1 MRSAHFKA
9 ASLALAILSA
19 AVALAR
25 AGVDVSTASETNG
38 QVVVRLDNHMPPNY
52 APIKTFYVAIGP
64 TGTYS
69 ASFFSGPPPS
79 SAKGAAVAAGPVR
92 IDTLSVS
99 TPFSFRGARVLRMK
113 VQIPVNTP
121 QAHVIVNFTPAAN
134 VADAATADPLVKQLV
149 VNQSIFPF
157 APAAGASGSWFSR
170 AAGWARLTV
179 TDRGMYVVN
188 GSDLGSTGINITSI
202 DPATLRLYSQ
212 GGIEQSRDL
221 TDPRGSWRPD
231 QAMHEVAIRVEAGG
245 DGTFDPGDRIIFY
258 GIGTQDWADFYN
270 TTAPDSLFQEHSHA
284 LTNYYYLAWGGTLP
298 GTPAS
303 ISDTD
308 ATPGAGPDRTT
319 YTQREYRER
328 DLIADLDFRGDGW
341 LWLDV
346 QRPSTISLYPIGTV
360 TASDVVTSVPQQFFS
375 VGLSPY
381 QSCPANAPPT
391 CVVNND
397 KHHAVFIRSH
407 GSQDVTI
414 GGKVWDTL
422 PGQDFYEDGTPIHI
436 TSNFMVDGDNLIRLK
451 VPGDLNSI
459 DKMRFAWYAIWYER
473 RIAAT
478 GDAAMF
484 STPDTTGAM
493 NVRARRFSLS
503 GTMYAFDVTDMWNP
517 LRLTGAEVA
526 TAGSERTVRLGMN
539 PAGRHRHLWV
549 GTPNGFKKPGVTR
562 ISPVDLRADA
572 TGPNMVIITHRDLKS
587 AADKLRTYRSG
598 HLPFFPNP
606 SVKVVSTDDVYDNF
620 SGGMPDPMGIR
631 NYIKY
636 LYDNYVD
643 GAGNHRLAYVLLLGD
658 ATEDFLNHASSQP
671 DFVPSNLYFTQQT
684 LFAFSTDEWYAHLD
698 PEDQQ
703 SGHGVDDVAVGRL
716 PAGSSQEASFMVDKV
731 IGYETGAPLEDWRHR
746 IILLADD
753 THSSFVGA
761 CETEWTAESE
771 LIARFH
777 APDFASIQKIYLV
790 EYPAI
795 AGVKPTSRLAFLDAW
810 NAGALQINYIGHGSS
825 VQMADE
831 QVFLASDVSQLVN
844 GERLPL
850 LTAFSCTIGDFANP
864 AGKSLSE
871 KLLLRDGGGVI
882 ATITASRETYPDP
895 NSRVCFSLFEEMF
908 PSRLGQPATPVGVA
922 LMHAK
927 LFGAVD
933 TGWYYFQE
941 ENNWKY
947 NLMGDPAMRLA
958 IPGQQVRWSIPDPDT
973 LVAGVRHALHGAVYA
988 NGAVDTGFN
997 GPVSVIVR
1005 EPQLHRAYRPDCPGF
1020 LDYYLPGGP
1029 IYQGTVDAKNG
1040 QFQVSFRVPRYAAT
1054 GPLAYAGSYAH
1065 NGARDAANSVDS
1077 VLVVVPP
1084 TLADSLALRPLD
1096 GAPRVDLG
1104 FKSGLKVVKAGD
1116 TVRARVR
1123 DADGINILNTT
1134 NEGRQA
1140 VLLDNLPVP
1149 IDVNQYF
1156 SYDHGGTDTSGVL
1169 LYPLPD
1175 LHVGHHRLVYK
1186 VSDSFGFTT
1195 LDTLQFDVTD
1205 AANYYAEAPFNY
1217 PNPFKDST
1225 KFLFRISNRASIKLE
1240 IYTVSG
1246 KFVRRLEDTR
1256 DGGEAWIEWDGR
1268 NGSGGDV
1275 ANGSYLYVATIDFVG
1290 VDRPPVVLRGRLSRI
1305 R

>member
-9 ASLALAILSA
+9 TSLALAILSV
-19 AVALAR
+19 AVASAR
-25 AGVDVSTASETNG
+25 AGVDASAASETNG
-38 QVVVRLDNHMPPNY
+38 QIVVRLDNHLPANY
-52 APIKTFYVAIGP
+52 SPVKTFYVAISP

-69 ASFFSGPPPS
+69 ASFFLGPPA
-79 SAKGAAVAAGPVR
+79 SARGAAAGVAPVAL
-92 IDTLSVS
+92 DTITVS
-99 TPFSFRGARVLRMK
+99 TPFSFRGARVLRIK
-113 VQIPVNTP
+113 AQIPINTP
-121 QAHVIVNFTPAAN
+121 QSHVVVNFTPAAN

-149 VNQSIFPF
+149 LNQKVFPF
-157 APAAGASGSWFSR
+157 APATGASSAWFSR
-170 AAGWARLTV
+170 AAGWAKLAV

-188 GSDLGSTGINITSI
+188 GSDLSATGINITTI

-212 GGIEQSRDL
+212 GGTEQARDL
-221 TDPRGSWRPD
+221 TDPRGSWRSD

-245 DGTFDPGDRIIFY
+245 DGTFDPGDRVIFY
-258 GIGTQDWADFYN
+258 GIGTQDWADYYN
-270 TTAPDSLFQEHSHA
+270 TTAPDSLFQEHSRA
-284 LTNYYYLAWGGTLP
+284 RTNYYYLAWGGALP

-328 DLIADLDFRGDGW
+328 DLISDFDFRGDGW

-346 QRPSTISLYPIGTV
+346 QHPGPSFYSLGSV
-360 TASDVVTSVPQQFFS
+360 TASDVVMSVPQQFRS
-375 VGLSPY
+375 LGLAVY
-381 QSCPANAPPT
+381 DGNTTNQ
-391 CVVNND
+391 
-397 KHHAVFIRSH
+397 HHTVYIRRH
-407 GSQDVTI
+407 NLQDAAI
-414 GGKVWDTL
+414 GGATWTTN
-422 PGQDFYEDGTPIHI
+422 PGQVYYEDGVPIRI
-436 TSNFMVDGDNLIRLK
+436 QSNFVVEGDNTILLQ
-451 VPGDLNSI
+451 VPGDVNQQ
-459 DKMRFAWYAIWYER
+459 DKVRVAWYAIRYER
-473 RIAAT
+473 RIAAS
-478 GDAAMF
+478 GDAVMF
-484 STPDTTGAM
+484 STPDSTGSM
-493 NVRARRFSLS
+493 NARARRFSLS

-526 TAGSERTVRLGMN
+526 AAGSERTVRLGMN
-539 PAGRHRHLWV
+539 LTGRRRHVWV

-562 ISPVDLRADA
+562 ISPVDLRGDP
-572 TGPNMVIITHRDLKS
+572 TGPNMVIITHRDLKI
-587 AADKLRTYRSG
+587 AADKLRAYRAG
-598 HLPFFPNP
+598 HLPLFANP

-643 GAGNHRLAYVLLLGD
+643 GTGNHRLAYVLLLGD

-698 PEDQQ
+698 PQDQQ
-703 SGHGVDDVAVGRL
+703 AGHAVDDVAVGRL
-716 PAGSSQEASFMVDKV
+716 PAASSDEASFMVDKV
-731 IGYETGAPLEDWRHR
+731 IGYETTSPLEDWRHR
-746 IILLADD
+746 IILCADD
-753 THSSFVGA
+753 VHSSFVGA
-761 CETEWTAESE
+761 CETEWTSESE
-771 LIARFH
+771 LISLFH
-777 APDFASIQKIYLV
+777 APDFASMQKIYLV
-790 EYPAI
+790 EYPEI
-795 AGVKPTSRLAFLDAW
+795 AGVKPTSRLAFIDAW
-810 NAGALQINYIGHGSS
+810 NAGALHINYIGHGSS

-844 GERLPL
+844 GERLPI

-871 KLLLRDGGGVI
+871 KLFLREGGGVI
-882 ATITASRETYPDP
+882 GTITASRETYPDP
-895 NSRVCFSLFEEMF
+895 NSRVCFSLFEEMY

-927 LFGAVD
+927 LFGLVD
-933 TGWYYFQE
+933 TNWYYFQE

-958 IPGQQVRWSIPDPDT
+958 IPDQEVRWNIPDPDT
-973 LVAGVRHALHGAVYA
+973 LVAGVRHTLHGAVYA
-988 NGAVDTGFN
+988 NGSVDTSFN

-1005 EPQLHRAYRPDCPGF
+1005 EPALHRSYRPDCPGY
-1020 LDYYLPGGP
+1020 LDYFLPGGP
-1029 IYQGTVDAKNG
+1029 MYQGTVDAKNG
-1040 QFQVSFRVPRYAAT
+1040 QYQVSFRVPRYAAT
-1054 GPLAYAGSYAH
+1054 GPLAYAGSYAQ
-1065 NGARDAANSVDS
+1065 NGSRDAASSVDS

-1084 TLADSLALRPLD
+1084 TLADSVALRPVD

-1104 FKSGLKVVKAGD
+1104 FKSGLKVVKTGD

-1140 VLLDNLPVP
+1140 ILIDNLPVP

-1169 LYPLPD
+1169 LYPLPE

-1240 IYTVSG
+1240 IYSVSG
-1246 KFVRRLEDTR
+1246 KFVRRIEETR
-1256 DGGEAWIEWDGR
+1256 EGGEAWIEWDGR